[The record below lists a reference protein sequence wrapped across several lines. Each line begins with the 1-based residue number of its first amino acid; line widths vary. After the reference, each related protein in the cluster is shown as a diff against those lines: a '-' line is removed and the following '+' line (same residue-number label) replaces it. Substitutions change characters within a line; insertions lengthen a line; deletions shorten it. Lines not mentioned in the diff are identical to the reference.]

1 MMRAR
6 GIAGRVV
13 GAVPETVDRALGA
26 GVGMAVRAHH
36 ARRLRRIGWAGAL
49 DGFGEGAVAYG
60 APARVGNR
68 CDVLIDGA
76 VAFQRMIDELAL
88 ATSHVALT
96 GWFVS
101 PEFVLRR
108 GADPVVLR
116 NLLAELAERV
126 DVQVLLWAGAPLPL
140 FHPSRSDVREVRESL
155 CRGTRVRV
163 ALDRHERPMHC
174 HHEKLLI
181 VDGRVAFVGGIDPT
195 AKAGDRLDSRH
206 HPARAEV
213 GWHDVTT
220 CVQGPIVA
228 DVANHFA
235 LRWREVTGERLPDTP
250 PPASAG
256 RSTLRLLRTVPEHI
270 YRSLP
275 RGEFSIL
282 EAYVAAIRSAKRLIY
297 LESQYLWSAE
307 VAQLLVEKLRKP
319 PSDRFRLVI
328 MLPARPYGGGDDT
341 RGVLGELI
349 EADDGAGRVLACTLV
364 ARSGGLADPIYVHA
378 KVGIFDDRLLT
389 IGSANLNDHSL
400 FNDTEVNLLIEDAE
414 LARDTRLRL
423 WSEHLECEP
432 EEIAGDPTD
441 VIDQRWRP
449 IASEQLAR
457 REDGQVFTHRLV
469 MLPHV
474 SRRSARLLGPLQ
486 GLVVDG

>member
-6 GIAGRVV
+6 DMGGRVV
-13 GAVPETVDRALGA
+13 KAVPETVDRALGM
-26 GVGMAVRAHH
+26 GVGMAVRGHH
-36 ARRLRRIGWAGAL
+36 ARRLRRSGWAGAL
-49 DGFGEGAVAYG
+49 DGLGDGAVEFG
-60 APARVGNR
+60 PPARPGNS
-68 CDVLIDGA
+68 CEVLIDGES
-76 VAFQRMIDELAL
+76 AFQRMIDELAV
-88 ATSHVALT
+88 ATSHVELT

-101 PEFVLRR
+101 PDFVLRR

-126 DVQVLLWAGAPLPL
+126 EVRVLLWAGAPLPL
-140 FHPSRSDVREVRESL
+140 FRPSRSDVRQVRESL
-155 CRGTRVRV
+155 CRGTRVRC

-174 HHEKLLI
+174 HHEKLLV

-195 AKAGDRLDSRH
+195 TKAGDRLDSQQ
-206 HPARAEV
+206 HPARAAV

-235 LRWREVTGERLPDTP
+235 MRWREVTGERLADTP
-250 PPASAG
+250 LPAVAG
-256 RSTLRLLRTVPEHI
+256 ESTLRLLRTVPEHV
-270 YRSLP
+270 YRSQP

-282 EAYVAAIRSAKRLIY
+282 EAYVAAIRSAKQLIY

-307 VAQLLVEKLRKP
+307 IAQLLAEKLRNP

-328 MLPARPYGGGDDT
+328 LLPARPYGGGDDT

-349 EADDGAGRVLACTLV
+349 DADDGAGRVLACTLV

-400 FNDTEVNLLIEDAE
+400 FNDTEANLLIEDAE

-423 WSEHLECEP
+423 WSEHLECERD
-432 EEIAGDPTD
+432 EIAGDPTD

-449 IASEQLAR
+449 IASEQLAL
-457 REDGQVFTHRLV
+457 RESGQAFSHRLV